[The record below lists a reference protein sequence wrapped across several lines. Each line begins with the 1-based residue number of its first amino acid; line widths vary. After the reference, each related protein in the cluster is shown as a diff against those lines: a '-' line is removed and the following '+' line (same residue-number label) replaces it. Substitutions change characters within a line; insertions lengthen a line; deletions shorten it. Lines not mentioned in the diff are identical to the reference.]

1 MGNDWRETRDSEVR
15 SLIMRA
21 EPVQLEPRWG
31 TRRAIDLREN
41 DALDADAF
49 VGLIIAAVAVNRE

>member
-1 MGNDWRETRDSEVR
+1 MGNDWRETRVSEVW

-49 VGLIIAAVAVNRE
+49 VGVIIAAVAVNRE